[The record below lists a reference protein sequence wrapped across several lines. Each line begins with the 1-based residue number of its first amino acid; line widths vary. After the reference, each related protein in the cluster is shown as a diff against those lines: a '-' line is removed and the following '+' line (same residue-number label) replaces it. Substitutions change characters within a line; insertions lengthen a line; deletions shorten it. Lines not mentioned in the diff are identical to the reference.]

1 MIMQMPGPQLSALM
15 AKQAEDLQCQASN
28 RVRDGKAGAL
38 LSPSLDLLPQDR
50 DIARSSKQ
58 MRKDPIL

>member
-1 MIMQMPGPQLSALM
+1 MILQLPGPYLNALLS
-15 AKQAEDLQCQASN
+15 KQAEERQGQVSN
-28 RVRDGKAGAL
+28 TVQSGKASAL
-38 LSPSLDLLPQDR
+38 LSPSLDLWPQDR